1 MLNHAGSDKHKS
13 RLKLCRLTMILAGCW
28 PLPLTTQPSASWWMS
43 SRRRVLIISKRAV
56 EVQDSKKNPTDPN
69 LPQLEAQWKI
79 GWILTSGEAT
89 APGLGAETPRGW
101 SAKAQQQERLQP
113 GGGCH
118 GHAANPWHR
127 GHSWRGSGIPGPLA
141 QIDIT
146 TERFW
151 ERFEWCEC
159 TARNHRPPMIPN
171 VSVRTSTLGS
181 GSMAPIP
188 CRLQNFL
195 PPRCSQM
202 LPKAVRHGQS
212 FDSVRFRVASHV
224 TSSSDITL
232 NW

>member
-43 SRRRVLIISKRAV
+43 SRRRVLIISNRAV
-56 EVQDSKKNPTDPN
+56 EVQDSKNNSNWSQPSPTWSPMEDRVNSHIRRSNGSWTWCRNAKRLEHDGAAAGTPSTRWWLSPPCSESLTPWSLQKRVWNPRTVGSN
-69 LPQLEAQWKI
+69 
-79 GWILTSGEAT
+79 
-89 APGLGAETPRGW
+89 
-101 SAKAQQQERLQP
+101 
-113 GGGCH
+113 
-118 GHAANPWHR
+118 WHYN
-127 GHSWRGSGIPGPLA
+127 
-141 QIDIT
+141 
-146 TERFW
+146 W
-151 ERFEWCEC
+151 ERFEWFEC